1 MSYCSVSSAI
11 SERSA
16 QSAWPIVE
24 HFTSLSVPRWLGMDL
39 GDALQLFGGVSMR
52 VDVGTW
58 KHLGIFAVIGASLAA
73 CAVAVDDVD
82 PAADPLTTASESA
95 TASSSQDST
104 VGADAA
110 PAASAEDAT
119 LAERKG
125 DGSVWRNA
133 NTRDAGFSD
142 AGAKDAGLSD
152 ASIRDAS
159 VKDAGVKDAG
169 VKDAGVRD
177 AGQTTPPA
185 TVPAVPN
192 SPANITLPPVNAGF
206 DSQLGG
212 DYAPPAGVDIVSR
225 DRLSSPAPGLYNIC
239 YVNAYQT
246 QGGDRS
252 FWLNQHAALVLRD
265 SGGNPV
271 IDVNWPDEMM
281 LDTSSAEK
289 RAGLA
294 AVMQTWMADCAAR
307 GFSAI
312 EIDNLDSYTRS
323 GGRLSE
329 DDAVAYMGLLSQ
341 AAHALG
347 LAIAQ
352 KNGSE
357 LTGRKAEL
365 GTDFVIAESCSVYNE
380 CGAYTRGYGDHVLFI
395 EYDRASFQKG
405 CTSFPQV
412 SIVLRDQL
420 LSPSGARGYV
430 FQGC

>member
-1 MSYCSVSSAI
+1 V
-11 SERSA
+11 
-16 QSAWPIVE
+16 
-24 HFTSLSVPRWLGMDL
+24 
-39 GDALQLFGGVSMR
+39 GDAGVNEA
-52 VDVGTW
+52 G
-58 KHLGIFAVIGASLAA
+58 
-73 CAVAVDDVD
+73 
-82 PAADPLTTASESA
+82 P
-95 TASSSQDST
+95 
-104 VGADAA
+104 
-110 PAASAEDAT
+110 
-119 LAERKG
+119 
-125 DGSVWRNA
+125 N
-133 NTRDAGFSD
+133 DAGV
-142 AGAKDAGLSD
+142 
-152 ASIRDAS
+152 RDAS
-159 VKDAGVKDAG
+159 VSDAGPR
-169 VKDAGVRD
+169 DAGVRD
-177 AGQTTPPA
+177 AGVRDAGPKDAATTSPPPA
-185 TVPAVPN
+185 TLPPAPTSPN
-192 SPANITLPPVNAGF
+192 NLTLPPVNAGF

-212 DYAPPAGVDIVSR
+212 DYAPPAGVSIVSR
-225 DRLSSPAPGLYNIC
+225 DRLGSPAPGLYNIC

-252 FWLNQHAALVLRD
+252 FWLNQHASLVLRD

-380 CGAYTRGYGDHVLFI
+380 CGAYTRAYGDHVLFI

-405 CTSFPQV
+405 CTNYPQV

>member
-1 MSYCSVSSAI
+1 
-11 SERSA
+11 
-16 QSAWPIVE
+16 
-24 HFTSLSVPRWLGMDL
+24 
-39 GDALQLFGGVSMR
+39 MR

-58 KHLGIFAVIGASLAA
+58 KHLGLFALLGASLLA
-73 CAVAVDDVD
+73 CAEAADEGDPGVD
-82 PAADPLTTASESA
+82 PLSTAGQSA
-95 TASSSQDST
+95 TASPSQNAT
-104 VGADAA
+104 ATADAA
-110 PAASAEDAT
+110 TAAPEDDAT

-125 DGSVWRNA
+125 DGSVRRNA
-133 NTRDAGFSD
+133 NARDAGAGDASVGD
-142 AGAKDAGLSD
+142 AGVNDAGL
-152 ASIRDAS
+152 
-159 VKDAGVKDAG
+159 KDAGVTDASVRDAG
-169 VKDAGVRD
+169 ARDAGVRD
-177 AGQTTPPA
+177 AGTRDAGPKDAATTTPP
-185 TVPAVPN
+185 PAPLP
-192 SPANITLPPVNAGF
+192 PAPTSSSNLTLPPVNATF

-212 DYAPPAGVDIVSR
+212 DYPPPAGVSIVSR
-225 DRLSSPAPGLYNIC
+225 DRLGSAAPGLYNIC

-246 QGGDRS
+246 QGADRS

-265 SGGNPV
+265 SGGDPV

-307 GFSAI
+307 GFKAI

-329 DDAVAYMGLLSQ
+329 DHAVAYMGLLSQ

-352 KNGSE
+352 KNGAE

-380 CGAYTRGYGDHVLFI
+380 CAAYTRAYGDHVLFI
-395 EYDRASFQKG
+395 EYDSASFQKG
-405 CTSFPQV
+405 CTSYPQV

-420 LSPSGARGYV
+420 LSPSGTRGYV